1 MGRFEKISL
10 EKYTWSIGTTSFRV
24 ENLRGLIPQQLDLL
38 NELNGRYPDLE
49 WNTQKQELYSK
60 LLTERGVFNIERTL
74 DKDARVKTSSLA
86 ELGLT
91 TKEREISEV
100 GNSLLDS
107 YKKETLDNTSNIF
120 QISNDSFIYLKQ
132 LLKYQTYSE
141 FRIKPFL
148 VLLYFCTKLENGL
161 SLDYFTYLL
170 PICSTKEETKWIL
183 NQIRENKSYIN
194 IILNKIINSSNAK
207 RVKSITES
215 FSELTYE
222 EFFSLFPHGKGSS
235 YITPNE
241 EDSNYIA
248 PILELYNQLLHYRSL
263 ISLEEKYNL
272 IKNLNFDALKKKS
285 LTQIK
290 KILFGTSTF
299 NSGTDKQE
307 VIRNFENTR
316 LIKNPNL
323 IYELYILYT
332 LSSYLANLLEY
343 KDLNLRYFKL
353 TDIFIIGDEKIEL
366 DILPKAYFSKVSDS
380 LLEAELWGEEE
391 YRRKLEN
398 NIPFEEIY
406 SFLDFNSEEI
416 KYELMAKYP
425 NLTFYNF
432 DTQIKK
438 ILLDEKERQFRKLI
452 EDKFTS
458 ENIIKILTEIK
469 EGKSSFI
476 KKIGFD
482 TTIPTILEYIVGVAW
497 FRISN
502 QEGEL
507 YNIFNLKLDSNCYP
521 VRFASG
527 GQADLIYKYSDG
539 HHLLLEVTMS
549 EKDSQRKLELEPV
562 PRHLGRYRLE
572 GNNNSYAIFIAP
584 YLDPNVLVSFRAM
597 KYLPYYHPHKFTKV
611 QGLKIIPLSIDNL
624 IYILE
629 ENINYRR
636 LKSEFDKF
644 YLSNEI
650 DGFMWYRTTIN
661 EFLKKK

>member
-60 LLTERGVFNIERTL
+60 LLTERGIFNIEKTL

-91 TKEREISEV
+91 TEKREITEI

-141 FRIKPFL
+141 FKIKPFL
-148 VLLYFCTKLENGL
+148 VLLYFCTELENGL

-183 NQIRENKSYIN
+183 NQIRENEPYID
-194 IILNKIINSSNAK
+194 IILNKIINSSNTQK
-207 RVKSITES
+207 VKEVT
-215 FSELTYE
+215 E
-222 EFFSLFPHGKGSS
+222 EFQNLTDEEILSLFPHGKGSS
-235 YITPNE
+235 YVT
-241 EDSNYIA
+241 
-248 PILELYNQLLHYRSL
+248 PILELHKQLSNYRNL

-272 IKNLNFDALKKKS
+272 IENLNFDALKKKS

-290 KILFGTSTF
+290 EILFGTSIF

-307 VIRNFENTR
+307 VIGNFENTG

-380 LLEAELWGEEE
+380 LLEVELWSEEE

-398 NIPFEEIY
+398 NIPFEKIY

-562 PRHLGRYRLE
+562 PRHLGRYRLD
-572 GNNNSYAIFIAP
+572 GNDNSYTIFIAP

-597 KYLPYYHPHKFTKV
+597 KYLPYYHPHNFTKV

-629 ENINYRR
+629 ENISYNR
-636 LKSEFDKF
+636 LKCEFEQF
-644 YLSNEI
+644 YLNNEI
-650 DGFMWYRTTIN
+650 DGFLWYNNNIN
-661 EFLKKK
+661 KTYLKKKKINL